1 LAGTL
6 ALAGVSSLFAQRSFT
21 INGRVKV
28 EGGSLDGVKVIVYKA
43 GQKQRTLSNGLN
55 KFSLDLEVNT
65 TYQLEF
71 VKDGFVTKK
80 LDFDTNAPAE
90 AAANGFTPFEFG
102 VNLFKQYEGVN
113 TVVFNQPVGMI
124 RYDATADDFDYDTDY
139 TKSIQSALAKTIA
152 EVEQKQAEEQ
162 QRADAE
168 AKLKE
173 DEEKAKAKAEAAKA
187 KQEAEATKEQARLQ
201 KEQEA
206 TAQKEKARVEAE
218 AAKAQAAAQKAEA
231 AAQKAEQE
239 RLAEESRKAKAP
251 PEPKAKPEP
260 KPKQELK
267 PKPEPKP
274 KPDTKPEPPPAPVA
288 KVKPPKQKPEPNPTP
303 IVAQIKGSRGSPKEG
318 EDIRRGLAPKEQ
330 EEASRI
336 QPAKVNEGAEA
347 RPEVVVPEVKV
358 TRKQE
363 LIVEANQVITKVE
376 VDNGKKRT
384 EYRRVAHKR
393 GSVVY
398 FKDGETCTERVYETE
413 ALAETR

>member
-1 LAGTL
+1 MAYRNTLRTCALAGTL

-162 QRADAE
+162 QKADAE

-173 DEEKAKAKAEAAKA
+173 DEEKARAKADAAKA
-187 KQEAEATKEQARLQ
+187 KQEAEAAKEQARLQ

-206 TAQKEKARVEAE
+206 AAQKEKARVEAE
-218 AAKAQAAAQKAEA
+218 AAKAQAAAK
-231 AAQKAEQE
+231 KAEQE
-239 RLAEESRKAKAP
+239 RLAQESRKPKEPPAP
-251 PEPKAKPEP
+251 KPKPEPKAKPEP
-260 KPKQELK
+260 KPKPD
-267 PKPEPKP
+267 PKPEP
-274 KPDTKPEPPPAPVA
+274 TPAPVA
-288 KVKPPKQKPEPNPTP
+288 KVKPPKPKPEPKPAP
-303 IVAQIKGSRGSPKEG
+303 VVAQIKGTRGSPTEG
-318 EDIRRGLAPKEQ
+318 EDTRRGLAPKEQ

-336 QPAKVNEGAEA
+336 QPAKVNEGAET

-393 GSVVY
+393 GPVVY
-398 FKDGETCTERVYETE
+398 FKDGQTCTERVYETE